1 MEQTKHPK
9 VEALDQIEAAARAPP
24 ASRRPGSAPAPVLL
38 AADERAAPQGRSQNP
53 SPVERWPD
61 LLERVQGAARY
72 IRDVED
78 RAQEQETHVQ
88 DLPRQV
94 RADMDAARAQV
105 LAAERGDPRGPRAGD
120 QAYPGRR
127 GLAAAAEER
136 AAAAEQMLQRIAE
149 TIDAEFVMQP
159 GGQAAGHAAGP
170 QDARA
175 RAPPRG
181 RPRDRRGPGGA
192 RRR

>member
-9 VEALDQIEAAARAPP
+9 AETLTPIEAAARDVREPTT
-24 ASRRPGSAPAPVLL
+24 RIRTGNLVLL
-38 AADERAAPQGRSQNP
+38 AADERATAQGRNPNP

-88 DLPRQV
+88 DLLRQV

-105 LAAERGDPRGPRAGD
+105 QAAERETHEVHA
-120 QAYPGRR
+120 QAIKLIQAAEDR
-127 GLAAAAEER
+127 AAAAEER
-136 AAAAEQMLQRIAE
+136 AAAAELMLQRIAE
-149 TIDAEFVMQP
+149 TIDAEFVTQ
-159 GGQAAGHAAGP
+159 AGP
-170 QDARA
+170 QDART
-175 RAPPRG
+175 RASATR
-181 RPRDRRGPGGA
+181 A
-192 RRR
+192 AS

>member
-9 VEALDQIEAAARAPP
+9 AEALDQIDAVAREAREPTT
-24 ASRRPGSAPAPVLL
+24 RIRTGNLVLL
-38 AADERAAPQGRSQNP
+38 AADERVSAQGRNQNP

-78 RAQEQETHVQ
+78 RAQKQESHVQ
-88 DLPRQV
+88 QLLRQV

-105 LAAERGDPRGPRAGD
+105 LAAERETHEVHA
-120 QAYPGRR
+120 QAIKLIQAAEDR
-127 GLAAAAEER
+127 AAAAEER

-159 GGQAAGHAAGP
+159 GGQAAGQAAGQAGST
-170 QDARA
+170 QDART
-175 RAPPRG
+175 RASATR
-181 RPRDRRGPGGA
+181 A
-192 RRR
+192 AS